1 MHHLKF
7 FQFFMATVLFAV
19 GAGQADTVISKVRGE
34 VKIRRGLEESWV
46 DAHVG
51 DRLRELDTVL
61 SQEGM
66 VIFEMQD
73 GSTFKLDSHS
83 ILDISDLRR
92 ISRQEMFLFIMSEK
106 VKKMPSRKSSVLRSE
121 NFSSVH
127 GEKQSLQKNAPKERA
142 TPEWQMQLNAA
153 RAMYEQRLYPNA
165 VVKLHKI
172 LDHISKRVDCGGVSL
187 YLGKS
192 FEALDEPGQA
202 LDSYQQALDIAR
214 QCRDEHIA
222 GEAATAIRR
231 LSH

>member
-7 FQFFMATVLFAV
+7 FQSFIVIVLFAA
-19 GAGQADTVISKVRGE
+19 GAGQADTIISKVRGE
-34 VKIRRGLEESWV
+34 VKIRRGLEENWV

-51 DRLRELDTVL
+51 DTLRELDTVL

-73 GSTFKLDSHS
+73 GSTFKLGSHS

-92 ISRQEMFLFIMSEK
+92 ISRQDMFLFIMSEK
-106 VKKMPSRKSSVLRSE
+106 VKKMPPRKTGVLRSE

-127 GEKQSLQKNAPKERA
+127 GEKQSLQKKKSPKNT

-153 RAMYEQRLYPNA
+153 RAMYDQRFYPNT
-165 VVKLHKI
+165 VVKLVKI
-172 LDHISKRVDCGGVSL
+172 LNRISKRSDCGRISL

-192 FEALDEPGQA
+192 FEAMDESGQA
-202 LDSYQQALDIAR
+202 LDSYQQALDLAR
-214 QCRDEHIA
+214 QCKDEHIA